1 MRTSRTVRTAG
12 VGRKSYLSS
21 GRASAMPRTRLR
33 VLSHVA
39 LVGVRK
45 LVAGNFDGAPGAEPL
60 GVCAIPGVAQSTA
73 SMATTTRRTNAFLLM
88 GPPVGRRDRGGDEP
102 VPRGGVSS
110 PARR

>member
-21 GRASAMPRTRLR
+21 GIASAIPRTRPR

-45 LVAGNFDGAPGAEPL
+45 LVAGNFDGAPGAEAL
-60 GVCAIPGVAQSTA
+60 GVCAIPGVVQSTI
-73 SMATTTRRTNAFLLM
+73 SKATTTRRTNAFLLM
-88 GPPVGRRDRGGDEP
+88 NPPVGRRDSGGNEP
-102 VPRGGVSS
+102 IPSVAGELSCS
-110 PARR
+110 